1 MVSSESI
8 GHCASLACILEA
20 TARKPGNVHPQARFA
35 DVDYVDF
42 VLTAIAVGPVMELAR
57 DLGVGRTVLDAVRRC
72 HRLVSSNTNLGM
84 ILLLAPLAAVP
95 AEATCEDGISDVLGR
110 LDVDDAR
117 LVYEAIR
124 TAKPGGLGQVSE
136 QDVASEPTM
145 DLLSAMRL
153 AAERDLVARQ
163 YANGFREVLGV
174 GVQDLIASEESGLPW
189 DQAVVRCHLGLMAR
203 FPDTLIARK
212 RGQAEACES
221 AERAAAV
228 LDAGWPAGRH
238 SLRLF
243 ERLDEW
249 LRAGGHARNPGTTAD
264 LVAASLFVAL
274 REGRMK
280 AGSRWLHRDRLTSD

>member
-1 MVSSESI
+1 
-8 GHCASLACILEA
+8 
-20 TARKPGNVHPQARFA
+20 
-35 DVDYVDF
+35 
-42 VLTAIAVGPVMELAR
+42 
-57 DLGVGRTVLDAVRRC
+57 
-72 HRLVSSNTNLGM
+72 M